1 MIARRTNGTPSELFH
16 HGVKGMHW
24 GVRRYQNKDGSLT
37 AAGRKRYSAD
47 LKKDLNETN
56 ILDKKSID
64 KTIKKRDDLK
74 QIHNDISN
82 DEDFKK
88 VTADKKHLEDT
99 IDKYGKEFEKDV
111 VKYVKQSVIA
121 KGCDP
126 KENMDEFNREM
137 SFCLDDDGDQ
147 GETGSA
153 WDFFLKSK
161 GTSYS
166 EMQQKADDIYKK
178 QEKIIKNYTD
188 DVLKDIG
195 DEPISEK
202 AYSTTA
208 KSFVTSM
215 MEEKFDTYTK
225 VYKFP
230 NTSGYTYEWAEG
242 SGKEGKFITYAES
255 RSLHSGLDGLSYEE
269 YNKKL
274 AERLYGKKKNKALS
288 NVAFISSQQAAQQ
301 AFDMHTQAHNQAAQ
315 QAVAIAVN
323 NAMNNT
329 MHMNMF

>member
-1 MIARRTNGTPSELFH
+1 MEVRRLKTDELQH
-16 HGVKGMHW
+16 HGVEGMRW

-37 AAGRKRYSAD
+37 AAGRKRYSTD

-99 IDKYGKEFEKDV
+99 IDKYEKEFKNDV
-111 VKYVKQSVIA
+111 FKYVKQSVLNM
-121 KGCDP
+121 GYNP
-126 KENMDEFNREM
+126 KKDMDEFNREM

-166 EMQQKADDIYKK
+166 EMQQKANDIYKK
-178 QEKIIKNYTD
+178 QEEIIKNYTD

-195 DEPISEK
+195 DEPISKK
-202 AYSTTA
+202 AYNTTV
-208 KSFVTSM
+208 KNFVSNM
-215 MEEKFDTYTK
+215 MEEKFDTYTR
-225 VYKFP
+225 VYRMP
-230 NTSGYTYEWAEG
+230 NTSGYVYEWAEG
-242 SGKEGKFITYAES
+242 SGKEGKLLTYAES
-255 RSLHSGLDGLSYEE
+255 RSLHSGLEHLSYEE

-274 AERLYGKKKNKALS
+274 AERLYGKTKKGTSRNSHLNNLAIAS
-288 NVAFISSQQAAQQ
+288 GQRAAQQ
-301 AFDMHTQAHNQAAQ
+301 AM
-315 QAVAIAVN
+315 I
-323 NAMNNT
+323 NANRTASLGLTGGTNP
-329 MHMNMF
+329 FLFG